1 MIFAKDN
8 YLRMSKTKII
18 ESVKVSE
25 LKQTFNT
32 KFPFLKIEF
41 FKKKHK
47 NLSGSAKKD
56 LILDDF
62 SIIFSQEDLAN
73 LINEDVTVSEFEKQF
88 NDKLKLSVQVFR
100 KSGKSWLETTFT
112 DGWTLKKQNQEG
124 IDLSQI

>member
-1 MIFAKDN
+1 
-8 YLRMSKTKII
+8 MSKTRIS
-18 ESVKVSE
+18 ESIQVSE
-25 LKQTFNT
+25 IKRNFNS

-41 FKKKHK
+41 FKKMHK
-47 NLSGSAKKD
+47 NLSSSEKKD

-62 SIIFSQEDLAN
+62 QVVFSTEDFAN
-73 LINEDVTVSEFEKQF
+73 LFNEDMTVSELEKQF
-88 NDKLKLSVQVFR
+88 NTKFKLFVQVFR

>member
-1 MIFAKDN
+1 
-8 YLRMSKTKII
+8 MSKSKIS
-18 ESVKVSE
+18 ESIKVSE
-25 LKQTFNT
+25 IKRTFNS

-47 NLSGSAKKD
+47 NLSGSVKKD

-62 SIIFSQEDLAN
+62 PIFFSTEDLAN
-73 LINEDVTVSEFEKQF
+73 LINENVTVFELEKQF

>member
-1 MIFAKDN
+1 
-8 YLRMSKTKII
+8 MSKSKIS
-18 ESVKVSE
+18 ESIKVSE
-25 LKQTFNT
+25 IKRTFNA

-47 NLSGSAKKD
+47 NLSGSVKKD

-62 SIIFSQEDLAN
+62 PIFFSTEDLAN
-73 LINEDVTVSEFEKQF
+73 LINEDVTVFELEKQF